1 MEVYTDTKEVI
12 VMRGA
17 EFNPKILN
25 PNDYTPVGDI
35 MVLALCIV
43 MSVVLFINR
52 MRKGSSYRIMAAMI
66 ITIYFASVTSILYRM
81 AMFAD
86 VIDPLLVYVTRI
98 ANHTFLS
105 FLQVT
110 NVLYLREPLWM
121 KTDGYKRFIAVITVI
136 AAAPII
142 IDIIG
147 IVFRFGFY
155 IDGSVIHS
163 DFTIYP
169 ISYSAFE
176 LIMFYL
182 IIRYRNRII
191 KQVFICLIAVN
202 ALSLILTAVQ
212 GMFNQASFTTFVHI
226 IPAVGLLFL
235 FHGNPYDAETGAVS
249 ANLFFNELKD
259 CIERKIP
266 LVMIRCCI
274 NDFNNQMRHK
284 PELRLAFNRFFKQSV
299 KRGVLYRASDGKLLL
314 TVRKSRKG
322 NFDRVVSNMLDN
334 FYLAYDEIGIDY
346 KLIVSEIVPEITY
359 PSDYIRFFD
368 LIESDMKSNETHWVT
383 DDDVKRFIS
392 TRYILTEL
400 EDITKKRDLED
411 ERVLV
416 YCQPVFNIVSG
427 SYDTAEALMR
437 LKLPDVGLVFPD
449 KFIPI
454 AEKYGLIHQLSL
466 TILNKTCGVIRELIA
481 EGYMLNRISV
491 NFSTLDLKY
500 ENFSE
505 EVQDIIIR
513 NDIPFDKIAIEMTE
527 SRSDTEF
534 NRLKTQVTELQGL
547 GIKFYLDD
555 FGTGY
560 SNFERIME
568 IPFDIIKF
576 DRSLLLESVKNDS
589 SKYMVSTFASM
600 FNDLNYSVLFEGVED
615 ERDEEH
621 CRGMFAKYLQGYKYS
636 KPVPISELRKFFRKE
651 A

>member
-1 MEVYTDTKEVI
+1 
-12 VMRGA
+12 MRGA

-35 MVLALCIV
+35 VVLALCIV

-52 MRKGSSYRIMAAMI
+52 MRKGSSYRIMAIMI
-66 ITIYFASVTSILYRM
+66 ILIYFASVTSLLYRM

-86 VIDPLLVYVTRI
+86 VLDPMFIYATRI

-121 KTDGYKRFIAVITVI
+121 KTDGYKRFIAIIMII
-136 AAAPII
+136 AAVPII
-142 IDIIG
+142 IDIFG

-163 DFTIYP
+163 DFSVYP
-169 ISYSAFE
+169 YSYAAFE
-176 LIMFYL
+176 AIMFYL

-202 ALSLILTAVQ
+202 AMSLILTAVQ

-259 CIERKIP
+259 CLERKIP
-266 LVMIRCCI
+266 LVMIRCCMS
-274 NDFNNQMRHK
+274 DFNNHLRQN

-322 NFDRVVSNMLDN
+322 NFDRVISNMLDN
-334 FYLAYDEIGIDY
+334 FYLEYDEIGIDY
-346 KLIVSEIVPEITY
+346 KLIVSEIVPEITD

-392 TRYILTEL
+392 TRYILAEL

-454 AEKYGLIHQLSL
+454 AEKYDLIHQLSL
-466 TILNKTCGVIRELIA
+466 TILNKTCAVIRELIA

-527 SRSDTEF
+527 SRNDTEF

-651 A
+651 T

>member
-1 MEVYTDTKEVI
+1 
-12 VMRGA
+12 MRGA

-35 MVLALCIV
+35 VVLALCIV

-66 ITIYFASVTSILYRM
+66 ITIYFASATSLLYRM

-86 VIDPLLVYVTRI
+86 VIDPLFVYVMRI

-212 GMFNQASFTTFVHI
+212 GMYNQSSFTTFVHI

-259 CIERKIP
+259 CLERKIP
-266 LVMIRCCI
+266 LVMIRCCMS
-274 NDFNNQMRHK
+274 DFNNQMRHK

-322 NFDRVVSNMLDN
+322 NFDRVISNMLDN
-334 FYLAYDEIGIDY
+334 FYLEYDEIGIDY
-346 KLIVSEIVPEITY
+346 KLIVSEIVPEITD

-427 SYDTAEALMR
+427 NYDTAEALMR

-466 TILNKTCGVIRELIA
+466 TILNKTCAVIRELIA

-527 SRSDTEF
+527 SRNDTEF